1 VEKQEAMPINFQQIY
16 ARIREIA
23 AGADESKRTLEEKR
37 DLARGLLSTYASELD
52 FLQRKVEAATAID
65 SNIRCAVPLN
75 EPLTATYPPPAPAAD
90 VTVIAADGSQINPD
104 RHSSIQFSI
113 INVGIIIMKLHSGQA
128 PEICVETEMLYG
140 DELIS
145 NGNPISDGMVAMRRD
160 ISERLK
166 LDEVSKGLKGQVV
179 NLTDGTIELWG
190 AKGDDPQ
197 AYADF
202 VEKYLRVL
210 TRLHTRGVITAGYV
224 EKPSAD
230 LVVRLLEIATADQEQ
245 IQRLR
250 EYQPLRGVSDRWLYG
265 ERENPLLPP
274 GHRSAVFA
282 LQSGSVK
289 KYKGPLALHF
299 FYLNVGTLG
308 HPWPVRVEVPQW
320 VAEDKK
326 KLELLHSVLIEQ
338 CNMMGSKPYP
348 YLLHRAH
355 ETAVVRREEKDQI
368 EQLLAMELRRVRAEV
383 GDRSHKDSAKALPG
397 VKRLKGR

>member
-1 VEKQEAMPINFQQIY
+1 MPIDFQQIY
-16 ARIREIA
+16 TRIREIA
-23 AGADESKRTLEEKR
+23 AGADERKRTLEEKR

-52 FLQRKVEAATAID
+52 YLKQKVEAATAVD
-65 SNIRCAVPLN
+65 SNIRCAAPLD
-75 EPLTATYPPPAPAAD
+75 EPLTATFPPPAAMAD
-90 VTVIAADGSQINPD
+90 VTVIAADGSQVNPD
-104 RHSSIQFSI
+104 RHGSLQFCI
-113 INVGIIIMKLHSGQA
+113 INVGVITMRLRSGTA
-128 PEICVETEMLYG
+128 PEVCVQTEMLYG

-145 NGNPISDGMVAMRRD
+145 NGNLISDGMVAMRRD

-166 LDEVSKGLKGQVV
+166 LDELSKGLKGQVV

-202 VEKYLRVL
+202 VEKYIKVL
-210 TRLHTRGVITAGYV
+210 TRLYQRGVVTAGYV
-224 EKPSAD
+224 EKPTAD
-230 LVVRLLEIATADQEQ
+230 LVVRLLEIATADHEQ

-250 EYQPLRGVSDRWLYG
+250 DYQPLRGVSDRWLYG

-274 GHRSAVFA
+274 GHRSAVFM

-289 KYKGPLALHF
+289 KYKGALTLHF

-308 HPWPVRVEVPQW
+308 HPWPVRVEIPQW

-326 KLELLHSVLIEQ
+326 KLDLLHCVLIEQ

-355 ETAVVRREEKDQI
+355 ETAVVRREEKEQV
-368 EQLLAMELRRVRAEV
+368 EQLLALELRRVRDEV
-383 GDRSHKDSAKALPG
+383 GDQSHKSAAKMLPG
-397 VKRLKGR
+397 RTKSRR

>member
-1 VEKQEAMPINFQQIY
+1 
-16 ARIREIA
+16 
-23 AGADESKRTLEEKR
+23 
-37 DLARGLLSTYASELD
+37 
-52 FLQRKVEAATAID
+52 
-65 SNIRCAVPLN
+65 
-75 EPLTATYPPPAPAAD
+75 
-90 VTVIAADGSQINPD
+90 
-104 RHSSIQFSI
+104 
-113 INVGIIIMKLHSGQA
+113 
-128 PEICVETEMLYG
+128 MLYG
-140 DELIS
+140 DDLIS

-160 ISERLK
+160 ISERMK
-166 LDEVSKGLKGQVV
+166 LDEVSRDIQGQVV
-179 NLTDGTIELWG
+179 NLTDGTIELWC

-210 TRLHTRGVITAGYV
+210 TRLHARGVITAGYV

-282 LQSGSVK
+282 LQSGSAK
-289 KYKGPLALHF
+289 RYKGPLSLHF

-308 HPWPVRVEVPQW
+308 HPWPVRVEIPQW
-320 VAEDKK
+320 VAEDRK
-326 KLELLHSVLIEQ
+326 KLDLLHAVLIEQ
-338 CNMMGSKPYP
+338 CNMMGARPYP

-383 GDRSHKDSAKALPG
+383 GDRSYKDSAKALPG
-397 VKRLKGR
+397 RTNKKHR

>member
-1 VEKQEAMPINFQQIY
+1 MPIDFQQIY

-23 AGADESKRTLEEKR
+23 AGADERKRTLEER
-37 DLARGLLSTYASELD
+37 RLLARNLLSVYASELD
-52 FLQRKVEAATAID
+52 YLEQKVQAATAVD
-65 SNIRCAVPLN
+65 SNIRCAAPLD
-75 EPLTATYPPPAPAAD
+75 EPLTATFPPPAVVPDA
-90 VTVIAADGSQINPD
+90 TVIAADGSQVNPD
-104 RHSSIQFSI
+104 RHASIQFCI
-113 INVGIIIMKLHSGQA
+113 INVGVITMKLHSGRA
-128 PEICVETEMLYG
+128 PEVCVQTEMMYG

-166 LDEVSKGLKGQVV
+166 LDELSKGIKGQVV

-202 VEKYLRVL
+202 VEKYIKVL
-210 TRLHTRGVITAGYV
+210 TRLYQRGVVTAGYV
-224 EKPSAD
+224 EKPTAD

-250 EYQPLRGVSDRWLYG
+250 DYQPLRGVSDRWLYG

-274 GHRSAVFA
+274 GHRSAVFG

-299 FYLNVGTLG
+299 VGTLG
-308 HPWPVRVEVPQW
+308 HPWPVRVEIPKW
-320 VAEDKK
+320 VAEDKQ
-326 KLELLHSVLIEQ
+326 KLDLLHCVLIEQ

-355 ETAVVRREEKDQI
+355 ETAVVRREEKDQV
-368 EQLLAMELRRVRAEV
+368 EQLLAMELRRVREEV
-383 GDRSHKDSAKALPG
+383 GDQSHKSSAKMLPG
-397 VKRLKGR
+397 RRKR

>member
-1 VEKQEAMPINFQQIY
+1 MPINFQQIY

-23 AGADESKRTLEEKR
+23 AGADESKRTLDEKR
-37 DLARGLLSTYASELD
+37 ELARSLLATYASELD
-52 FLQRKVEAATAID
+52 YLQQKVEAAKAVD
-65 SNIRCAVPLN
+65 SNIRCAVPLD
-75 EPLTATYPPPAPAAD
+75 EPLTATYPPPPPVGD

-104 RHSSIQFSI
+104 RHGSIQFSI

-128 PEICVETEMLYG
+128 PDICVETEMLYG

-160 ISERLK
+160 ISERMK
-166 LDEVSKGLKGQVV
+166 LDEVSKGIKGQVV

-210 TRLHTRGVITAGYV
+210 TRLHARGVITAGYV

-250 EYQPLRGVSDRWLYG
+250 DYVPLRGVSDRWLYG

-282 LQSGSVK
+282 LQSGSIK
-289 KYKGPLALHF
+289 KYKGPLSLHF

-320 VAEDKK
+320 VAEDRK

-338 CNMMGSKPYP
+338 CNMMGARPYP

-383 GDRSHKDSAKALPG
+383 GDRSYKDSAKALPG
-397 VKRLKGR
+397 VRRSKR

>member
-1 VEKQEAMPINFQQIY
+1 MPINFQQVY

-23 AGADESKRTLEEKR
+23 AGAEDTKRTLEEKR
-37 DLARGLLSTYASELD
+37 ELARSLLAAYASELD
-52 FLQRKVEAATAID
+52 YLQHKVQQATAVD
-65 SNIRCAVPLN
+65 SNIRCAVPLD
-75 EPLTATYPPPAPAAD
+75 EPLTATYPPPPPVPD

-104 RHSSIQFSI
+104 RHASIQFSV

-145 NGNPISDGMVAMRRD
+145 NGNLVSDGMVAMRRD
-160 ISERLK
+160 ITERMK
-166 LDEVSKGLKGQVV
+166 LDEISKGIKGQVV

-210 TRLHTRGVITAGYV
+210 TRLHARGVITAGYV

-230 LVVRLLEIATADQEQ
+230 LVVRLLEIATADGEQ

-250 EYQPLRGVSDRWLYG
+250 DYVPLRGVSDRWLYG

-289 KYKGPLALHF
+289 KYKGPLSLHF

-320 VAEDKK
+320 VAEDRK

-338 CNMMGSKPYP
+338 CNMMGARPYP

-383 GDRSHKDSAKALPG
+383 GDRSYKDSAKALPG
-397 VKRLKGR
+397 VRRNRR

>member
-1 VEKQEAMPINFQQIY
+1 MPIDFQQIY

-23 AGADESKRTLEEKR
+23 AGAEERNRTLEEKR
-37 DLARGLLSTYASELD
+37 DLARGLLNTYAAELD
-52 FLQRKVEAATAID
+52 FLKKKVEDAIAVD
-65 SNIRCAVPLN
+65 SNIRCAAPLN
-75 EPLTATYPPPAPAAD
+75 ETLTSTYPPPAPVSD

-104 RHSSIQFSI
+104 RHSSIQFCI
-113 INVGIIIMKLHSGQA
+113 INVGVIIMKMRSGET
-128 PEICVETEMLYG
+128 PDICVQTEMLYG

-145 NGNPISDGMVAMRRD
+145 NGNLISEGMVAMRRD

-166 LDEVSKGLKGQVV
+166 LDEISKSIKGQVI
-179 NLTDGTIELWG
+179 NLTDGTLELWG

-210 TRLHTRGVITAGYV
+210 TRLHARGVVTAGYV

-230 LVVRLLEIATADQEQ
+230 LVVRLLEVATANDEQ
-245 IQRLR
+245 FRRLR
-250 EYQPLRGVSDRWLYG
+250 EHVPLRGVSDRWLYA

-274 GHRSAVFA
+274 GHRSAVLA
-282 LQSGSVK
+282 LQSGSAK
-289 KYKGPLALHF
+289 KYKGPLSLHF

-308 HPWPVRVEVPQW
+308 HPWPVRVEIPQW

-326 KLELLHSVLIEQ
+326 KLDALHSVLIEQ
-338 CNMMGSKPYP
+338 CNMMGTRPYP

-355 ETAVVRREEKDQI
+355 ETAVVRREEKEQV
-368 EQLLAMELRRVRAEV
+368 EQLLAMELRRVHAEV
-383 GDRSHKDSAKALPG
+383 GERSNKDSAKGLPG
-397 VKRLKGR
+397 RSRSKK